1 MLIILAVVG
10 LAIAGSILLLAREV
24 RRRMGDI
31 QVALDELTAVV
42 AENTAV
48 TQALVA
54 QLELSADDPAEVRAL
69 AAKLKANT
77 DALAAKVAPP
87 PEPPVEPIP

>member
-31 QVALDELTAVV
+31 Q
-42 AENTAV
+42 
-48 TQALVA
+48 
-54 QLELSADDPAEVRAL
+54 EVRAL